1 MRITTRLAGLLLGL
15 GLAARAGAAPL
26 KDVRRPATNDFIL
39 RAAAAEADAIAQRHG
54 LQVVARLAASPDGDG
69 RSVVLVR
76 AAQSAAPD
84 AVLQEVRDGEPGAL
98 DIEPV
103 ILAALPEKGSEVRLD
118 QRTRAILGAVADR
131 TETALGTQRLWTA
144 YVRQPAADL
153 LRLAEAN
160 QSYLGAGVVAVID
173 TGVDP
178 THPVLR
184 DALVPGYDFTRNQ
197 PGAAS
202 EWDDLLDQRTRAILG
217 QQAGTPLAG
226 ATGTRLGAAATVIL
240 NSSSSSSSPIDPSTV
255 PPDFGHGTMV
265 AGVIHRA
272 APGAKIMPLKAF
284 NANGEASLFDV
295 VQAIYYAVDHGAK
308 VVNMSFSVG
317 VYSAELLRAV
327 NYAARNGVTC
337 VAAAGNDGQQ
347 TIVYPAALGDAI
359 GVASTTVRDY
369 LSDFSN
375 SGDDLV
381 TVAAPGE
388 DVITTYPGGGWA
400 MVSGTSFSAP
410 WVSGAVA
417 LFVDKNHAAQQPSR
431 TNYFFAVDALAHSL
445 PVHGAGHALS
455 GRGRLDVKQALDGL
469 ETP

>member
-1 MRITTRLAGLLLGL
+1 MRIATRLAGLLLGI
-15 GLAARAGAAPL
+15 GLAVQAGAAE
-26 KDVRRPATNDFIL
+26 VRKPETRDFML
-39 RAAAAEADAIAQRHG
+39 RAAPAEAEAIAQRHG
-54 LQVVARLAASPDGDG
+54 LEVVARLAASPDGDG
-69 RSVVLVR
+69 RSVLLVR
-76 AAQSAAPD
+76 AAPSVDPE
-84 AVLQEVRDGEPGAL
+84 AVIQEVRGTEPGVL
-98 DIEPV
+98 DIEEV
-103 ILAALPEKGSEVRLD
+103 VLAALPETGSEVKLD

-131 TETALGTQRLWTA
+131 TETLLGSQRLWTA

-153 LRLAEAN
+153 LRLAEVN
-160 QSYLGAGVVAVID
+160 VSTLGAGVVAIID

-178 THPVLR
+178 DHPVLR
-184 DALVPGYDFTRNQ
+184 DALVPGYDFTRSQ
-197 PGAAS
+197 PGTAS

-217 QQAGTPLAG
+217 QQAGTALAG
-226 ATGTRLGAAATVIL
+226 ATAIRLGAASVIL
-240 NSSSSSSSPIDPSTV
+240 NSSASSSSSIDPASV

-265 AGVIHRA
+265 AGVIHRV

-308 VVNMSFSVG
+308 VINMSFSVD
-317 VYSAELLRAV
+317 VFSPELLRAV
-327 NYAARNGVTC
+327 NYAARQGVTC
-337 VAAAGNDGQQ
+337 VAAAGNDGEE

-359 GVASTTVRDY
+359 GVASTTARDH

-375 SGDDLV
+375 YGDDLV

-400 MVSGTSFSAP
+400 LVSGTSFAAP

-417 LFVDKNHAAQQPSR
+417 LFVDKNHADQLPVRA
-431 TNYFFAVDALAHSL
+431 NYFLSVDALAHSL
-445 PVHGAGHALS
+445 PVHGSGHARS

-469 ETP
+469 EKP